1 MVVGGST
8 VGRGS
13 TLKVGRGSTL
23 MVGRWLTVGRGST
36 LLVGGGSLMLMGG
49 GSTLHDTDGFNGRG
63 PQGPPQLPWKRDNM
77 IINHLTVFY
86 K

>member
-13 TLKVGRGSTL
+13 TLKVGRSTL
-23 MVGRWLTVGRGST
+23 MVGGGSTVGRGST
-36 LLVGGGSLMLMGG
+36 LKGGRGSTLMVGGGSLMLMGG

-63 PQGPPQLPWKRDNM
+63 PQGPPQLPWKRDYM
-77 IINHLTVFY
+77 II
-86 K
+86 